1 MRFNVSCVRN
11 SDYMGENNTRGVYG
25 EEIAPEETI
34 EEYSSKPVISIYY
47 FLLLASQALTYSMY
61 GEKLNIAP
69 VGSPR
74 SCKS

>member
-1 MRFNVSCVRN
+1 MARVFGR
-11 SDYMGENNTRGVYG
+11 
-25 EEIAPEETI
+25 EIAPELTI
-34 EEYSSKPVISIYY
+34 EEYSSKSVISIYLSIYY